1 MYARTHDRLAAAS
14 LVLLAS
20 LAAAI
25 TADLGGSAAT
35 LGTHRTGSVVPAAG
49 LPVTELPEI
58 VIIGRRENA

>member
-1 MYARTHDRLAAAS
+1 MSAHTHHRLAAAS

-25 TADLGGSAAT
+25 AADLGGSAAT
-35 LGTHRTGSVVPAAG
+35 LGTHRTGAVVPAAG